1 MSKLTYTV
9 KAFTD
14 RLEFT
19 RHLRTAVVTFMLMP
33 VAAMAMPE
41 DVSYRMEENTATV
54 VETVMAGQSVSMN
67 QVMTATTALG
77 MADTA
82 FNQLVA
88 RVPEALEMEPVAD
101 FITGGIGNI
110 EAERVVMDCDKES
123 KVLNVAYRLSGD
135 ILLSVSKPLET
146 MDDEFVMF
154 NVYHLR
160 DLLVS
165 DTARIDLLAQYVR
178 NVESRIAEQA

>member
-1 MSKLTYTV
+1 MSKPTYTV
-9 KAFTD
+9 KTFID

-19 RHLRTAVVTFMLMP
+19 RHLRTAIVTFMLLP

-41 DVSYRMEENTATV
+41 KVSYRLEENAATV
-54 VETVMAGQSVSMN
+54 VETVIAGQSVSMN

-82 FNQLVA
+82 FNQLAA

-110 EAERVVMDCDKES
+110 DAARVVMDCDKES
-123 KVLNVAYRLSGD
+123 RVLNVAYRLPGD
-135 ILLSVSKPLET
+135 ILLSVSKPLDT